1 MTGESA
7 RSEQESLTVVA
18 YRGDGAALLAFDV
31 SEELAQ
37 NLAGFALEFTP
48 PGGERTPIRN
58 RLSFEAGMTAA
69 TTPEERTWTPTDQAP
84 LQKFHWIHRPPDVE
98 AGEFTYHVTAKLFE
112 SDGSLK
118 SGPSTDLS
126 LELVDEGY
134 ANFDVGFTRA
144 YISSQAYAEFFH
156 NADIEPDHPTI
167 DFDTAPYAKQWAWL
181 GFHARKL
188 VFDFLNEALTDKDIS
203 LDVFA
208 YDLDEPDFINGLK
221 QLGPR
226 LRLFL
231 DNASLHAAATDPEVA
246 AHKLLAESAGADHIK
261 VGHFS
266 RFAHDKVMIQ
276 RRGDKAVKVLSGSAN
291 FSIRGQYVQANNIF
305 VFDHAEIAGWYAKAF
320 NQAFDEPSGFSAAE
334 IASKWFEATGTDIPR
349 SAVSFSPHK
358 NPDVSL
364 DRVADAIAG
373 AKSSVLF
380 SVMELGGGGRVME
393 EIHRLPDRDLY
404 AFGTTQRTDGDLSV
418 TSPGHPAV
426 AVPFAYLHDKVP
438 APFKAEISGGA
449 GQVIHNKFVVVDFN
463 AENPLVFAGSSNLA
477 QGGEEEN
484 GDNLVCFAD
493 SRLAST
499 YAVEAIRLI
508 DHYRFRAVQQT
519 ATSDEPLTLK
529 KSAGEWVP
537 DYFDPQSPKFRER
550 TLFVAEAN
558 D

>member
-1 MTGESA
+1 MEQT
-7 RSEQESLTVVA
+7 RSESEGLTAVA

-58 RLSFEAGMTAA
+58 RLSFDAEITAA
-69 TTPEERTWTPTDQAP
+69 TTPEERTWTPTDAAP

-98 AGEFTYHVTAKLFE
+98 PGAFTYHVTAKLFD
-112 SDGSLK
+112 SGGGLK

-126 LELVDEGY
+126 LELLDEGY

-144 YISSQAYAEFFH
+144 YISSQAYEALFN
-156 NADIEPDHPTI
+156 NADIAPDQRTI
-167 DFDTAPYAKQWAWL
+167 GFDSAPYAEQWAWL

-188 VFDFLNEALTDKDIS
+188 VFDFLAEALANKDLS

-208 YDLDEPDFINGLK
+208 YDLDEPDFIRGLK
-221 QLGPR
+221 ELGPR

-246 AHKLLAESAGADHIK
+246 AHKLLAESAGADHVK

-266 RFAHDKVMIQ
+266 RFAHDKVLIQ

-291 FSIRGQYVQANNIF
+291 FSIRGFYVQANNIF
-305 VFDHAEIAGWYAKAF
+305 VFDDEEIAAWYAQAF
-320 NQAFDEPSGFSAAE
+320 NQAFDDPSGFSSAE
-334 IASKWFEATGTDIPR
+334 IASKWFESTGSDIPK
-349 SAVSFSPHK
+349 SAFCFSPHK
-358 NPDVSL
+358 KADVSL
-364 DRVADAIAG
+364 DRVADAIAR

-393 EIHRLPDRDLY
+393 EIHRLPGRDLY
-404 AFGTTQRTDGDLSV
+404 AFGTTQSKDGDLSV

-463 AENPLVFAGSSNLA
+463 GEDPLVFAGSSNLA

-484 GDNLVCFAD
+484 GDNLVCFSDA
-493 SRLAST
+493 SLAST
-499 YAVEAIRLI
+499 YAAEAIRLI
-508 DHYRFRAVQQT
+508 DHYRFRAVQQGAT
-519 ATSDEPLTLK
+519 ADEPLALK
-529 KSAGEWVP
+529 KSAAEWVS
-537 DYFDPQSPKFRER
+537 DYFDPESPKFRER
-550 TLFVAEAN
+550 TLFVAEATN
-558 D
+558 V